1 MSEFTP
7 KFPRSIAGGDH
18 RTPLDHPDVEAVA
31 KRIDHLYRNYG
42 LSETHRAEML
52 VRYALLAEEDKLI
65 DALTASMARFAGDGQ
80 LVDSA
85 SLPLGDP
92 GIRPKKPLSGG
103 STAGD
108 ALNAAVGFALRM
120 AEWVQRLEDL
130 YGVTAWKRLGEVVNR
145 DGGEVYD
152 AETGE
157 AHGAPHPGDDI

>member
-1 MSEFTP
+1 MSSEFTP
-7 KFPRSIAGGDH
+7 KFPRSISGGDY
-18 RTPLDHPDVEAVA
+18 RTPLDHPEIEGVA
-31 KRIDHLYRNYG
+31 KRLNHLYRNYG

-52 VRYALLAEEDKLI
+52 VRYALLAKADKAI
-65 DALTASMARFAGDGQ
+65 DTLTASMAKFAGDGQ

-92 GIRPKKPLSGG
+92 GIRPKKPLRGG
-103 STAGD
+103 STGD
-108 ALNAAVGFALRM
+108 ALNAAVGFALRL

-145 DGGEVYD
+145 DAEVYD

-157 AHGAPHPGDDI
+157 ARGAPHPGDDI